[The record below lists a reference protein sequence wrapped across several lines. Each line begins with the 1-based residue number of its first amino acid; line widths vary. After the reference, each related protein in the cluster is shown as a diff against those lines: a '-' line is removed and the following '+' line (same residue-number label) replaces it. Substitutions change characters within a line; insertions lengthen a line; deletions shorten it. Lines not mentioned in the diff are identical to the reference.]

1 MTITNFTARLL
12 IAALGLVQA
21 SVHAQGSTFNQA
33 QLDALLAPVAL
44 YPDPLLSNILLAST
58 HPEDLRDA
66 AAWSRA
72 NPQASGD
79 EAVRAIEAMPWDPSV
94 AALVALP
101 DLLARMDETPQWTA
115 DLAAAYTG
123 MEPSVMDTVQGLR
136 QRAQATGYL
145 RSNDQYS
152 VQQQGA
158 ALAVYPL
165 QPQVVYAP
173 YYDPFVVYGRWW
185 RPAYRPGYWRPW
197 SAPPVFVSTSFFV
210 SRVDWQRRHI
220 VPGVPHRV
228 FIQNRVVPPHAHL
241 QNPAVTVHDYIHQ
254 AQGARP
260 IVQPLPPLLGPRR

>member
-79 EAVRAIEAMPWDPSV
+79 EAVRAVEAMLWNTSV
-94 AALVALP
+94 AGLVAFP
-101 DLLARMDETPQWTA
+101 GLLARMDETPQWTA

-123 MEPSVMDTVQGLR
+123 MEPYVMDTVQGLR
-136 QRAQATGYL
+136 QRARATGYL
-145 RSNDQYS
+145 QSNDQYS

-173 YYDPFVVYGRWW
+173 YYDPYVVYGPWW
-185 RPAYRPGYWRPW
+185 RPAYRPVFWRPW
-197 SAPPVFVSTSFFV
+197 SVRPVCVPTTFFV
-210 SRVDWQRRHI
+210 SRLDWQRRHI
-220 VPGVPHRV
+220 VPGVPQRAY
-228 FIQNRVVPPHAHL
+228 IQNRAVPPHMYL
-241 QNPAVTVHDYIHQ
+241 QQ
-254 AQGARP
+254 AQSARP
-260 IVQPLPPLLGPRR
+260 LVQPLPPLLGPRR